1 MLACRL
7 AKGESAMKRMIIL
20 AGLLLCAQPVLA
32 KGDAQAGAQKAAMCV
47 ACHGVTGKVSVP
59 MYPNLAGQNEA
70 YLEHSL
76 QAYKKGERSGGQAEV
91 MKAYVS
97 GLSDEDISNLAAYYA
112 SMKP

>member
-1 MLACRL
+1 MRKTIALIGMLVCSLPA
-7 AKGESAMKRMIIL
+7 
-20 AGLLLCAQPVLA
+20 LA
-32 KGDAQAGAQKAAMCV
+32 KGDAQAGEQKAMMCV
-47 ACHGVTGKVSVP
+47 ACHGASGKVSVP
-59 MYPNLAGQNEA
+59 MYPNLAGQNEK

-76 QAYKKGERSGGQAEV
+76 QAYKKGERSGGQAEI